1 MDFFGKSF
9 LHMPFHMEMVSLLGK
24 IHHDQGK
31 LTVYEKEFPLLFQKL
46 HQSTRDRQI
55 KHFMN
60 MYQGMKL

>member
-1 MDFFGKSF
+1 
-9 LHMPFHMEMVSLLGK
+9 MPFRMEMVSLLGK

-55 KHFMN
+55 NTF
-60 MYQGMKL
+60 YEYVSGDETI